1 MQKTIKILLLGGA
14 ALSLQGCF
22 THKEALHPGYGNSLE
37 QVKAMQV
44 ANPAPSYDG
53 PAESSG
59 TRAAIAMERYNTDKV
74 EKPAIQRTTTVGGS
88 SGGGGSG
95 GGG

>member
-1 MQKTIKILLLGGA
+1 MRGSYKILLLSSA
-14 ALSLQGCF
+14 AFLLQGCF
-22 THKEALHPGYGNSLE
+22 AHKEALHPGYGNSLQ

-53 PAESSG
+53 PAVSSG

-74 EKPAIQRTTTVGGS
+74 EKPVIQRTTTVGGS
-88 SGGGGSG
+88 SGGGGG
-95 GGG
+95 G